1 MRKVVCSLLS
11 VIMLLSLSTVYAEG
25 MDLSGLSFDELIALK
40 DKINLAIWNS
50 QEWQEVT
57 VPQGE
62 WVVGQDIPAGK
73 WTIKCAD
80 INRSDWMM
88 KECDIE
94 WGFLKSNGNID
105 HYTSKGGGDVTL
117 YNPNHKDYEAGKVT
131 EVLADLQE
139 GMIVRIREAYAPALF
154 TPYAGKPSLGFN

>member
-1 MRKVVCSLLS
+1 MKKKVFCIGL
-11 VIMLLSLSTVYAEG
+11 VIVLFACGVVYADG
-25 MDLSGLSFDELIALK
+25 VDLSGMSFDELVALK
-40 DKINLAIWNS
+40 DQINIAIWNS

-62 WVVGQDIPAGK
+62 WVVGQDIPVGK

-80 INRSDWMM
+80 VNRSDYMM

-94 WGFLKSNGNID
+94 WGFKKSSGGLD
-105 HYTSKGGGDVTL
+105 HYTSKGGGDVCL
-117 YNPNHKDYEAGKVT
+117 YNPNHKDYESGKVT
-131 EVLADLQE
+131 EVVADLQE

>member
-62 WVVGQDIPAGK
+62 WVVGQDIPVGK

-80 INRSDWMM
+80 VNHHDYMM

-94 WGFLKSNGNID
+94 WGFLKSNGYID
-105 HYTSKGGGDVTL
+105 SYTSRGGGDVSL
-117 YNPNHKDYEAGKVT
+117 YNPNHDDYKSGQIT
-131 EVLADLQE
+131 EVFADLQE